1 MLGSGRSAA
10 DPIAALASIAQR
22 KEQPA
27 QEAMLQAHA
36 LIERVMLG
44 ALGSFATLMAIRL
57 SLISDIDLAT
67 KWMLAIMAGLVVL
80 TVILGRFR
88 STTAEGS

>member
-1 MLGSGRSAA
+1 
-10 DPIAALASIAQR
+10 
-22 KEQPA
+22 
-27 QEAMLQAHA
+27 MLQAHA